1 MLQCFT
7 AALFTLFNRRLDLQ
21 LPKISI
27 SDSYDPKELFKEMGI
42 TEVFSGNADL
52 SGISG
57 SRNLQVSEVSQQS
70 W

>member
-1 MLQCFT
+1 MFSLI
-7 AALFTLFNRRLDLQ
+7 NRRLNLQ
-21 LPKISI
+21 LPKFSV
-27 SDSYDPKELFKEMGI
+27 SGSYDVKNLFEQMGI

-57 SRNLQVSEVSQQS
+57 NHNLQVSQVSAQS